1 MASTPATLAQATA
14 PYTPG
19 FLEVPEAGPS
29 NTLRPGPLGQKK
41 SKGRGVSPSRVPYQI
56 RTHWDDKG
64 KRWRAGATPSK
75 PQAKPRT
82 ADGPAQIQAH
92 SSGQG
97 DGDAY
102 IL

>member
-1 MASTPATLAQATA
+1 MASTPATLAQSTA
-14 PYTPG
+14 PYTSV

-29 NTLRPGPLGQKK
+29 NAVRPGPVGQKK
-41 SKGRGVSPSRVPYQI
+41 SKGRGVSPSRTPYQI

-75 PQAKPRT
+75 PQARPRMG
-82 ADGPAQIQAH
+82 DGPAQIQNNP
-92 SSGQG
+92 SNQG